1 MQNFSYHT
9 HTVFS
14 DGHNTIEE
22 MLDRAEE
29 LGWREIGISDHL
41 IVHKNITRSRS
52 FPRWMNS
59 PNNHVYRT
67 GFVAAAEDFARHAE
81 NVRRAARGRRLKVKV
96 GAEVDW
102 FVYDGWEEEFAAFRK
117 ESGLDYYISGN
128 HFLQPSEGEI
138 LDIKDLSLLAGPER
152 EKALKNHFAAICRA
166 IESGVF
172 AFIAHVD
179 YIRKSEFCPDEAFW
193 QEKMKVVDCLEKCKT
208 ATELSS
214 KGLRKRGDFYPAD
227 KLIREIV
234 RRQIPLVGQRQTPT
248 ERAEL
253 GLNLPKPK
261 NICGNSAAAAAGSFS
276 FFADKLVREIVCR
289 QIPLVVSDNAHRTGE
304 LGFEFAKSEEY
315 LRELDCRRPLA
326 VLIFLLSLSAF
337 LRFRP
342 VLPVREI
349 SLR

>member
-117 ESGLDYYISGN
+117 ESGLD
-128 HFLQPSEGEI
+128 
-138 LDIKDLSLLAGPER
+138 
-152 EKALKNHFAAICRA
+152 
-166 IESGVF
+166 
-172 AFIAHVD
+172 
-179 YIRKSEFCPDEAFW
+179 
-193 QEKMKVVDCLEKCKT
+193 
-208 ATELSS
+208 
-214 KGLRKRGDFYPAD
+214 
-227 KLIREIV
+227 
-234 RRQIPLVGQRQTPT
+234 
-248 ERAEL
+248 
-253 GLNLPKPK
+253 
-261 NICGNSAAAAAGSFS
+261 
-276 FFADKLVREIVCR
+276 
-289 QIPLVVSDNAHRTGE
+289 
-304 LGFEFAKSEEY
+304 
-315 LRELDCRRPLA
+315 
-326 VLIFLLSLSAF
+326 
-337 LRFRP
+337 
-342 VLPVREI
+342 
-349 SLR
+349 

>member
-102 FVYDGWEEEFAAFRK
+102 FVYEAGKKSLPLSVRNLDSTIIFPAIIFCSRRK
-117 ESGLDYYISGN
+117 VKFWISRIFPCLPVPSG
-128 HFLQPSEGEI
+128 
-138 LDIKDLSLLAGPER
+138 
-152 EKALKNHFAAICRA
+152 
-166 IESGVF
+166 
-172 AFIAHVD
+172 
-179 YIRKSEFCPDEAFW
+179 
-193 QEKMKVVDCLEKCKT
+193 
-208 ATELSS
+208 
-214 KGLRKRGDFYPAD
+214 RKR
-227 KLIREIV
+227 
-234 RRQIPLVGQRQTPT
+234 
-248 ERAEL
+248 
-253 GLNLPKPK
+253 
-261 NICGNSAAAAAGSFS
+261 
-276 FFADKLVREIVCR
+276 
-289 QIPLVVSDNAHRTGE
+289 
-304 LGFEFAKSEEY
+304 
-315 LRELDCRRPLA
+315 
-326 VLIFLLSLSAF
+326 
-337 LRFRP
+337 
-342 VLPVREI
+342 
-349 SLR
+349 

>member
-234 RRQIPLVGQRQTPT
+234 RRQIPLV
-248 ERAEL
+248 
-253 GLNLPKPK
+253 
-261 NICGNSAAAAAGSFS
+261 
-276 FFADKLVREIVCR
+276 
-289 QIPLVVSDNAHRTGE
+289 VSDDAHRTGE
-304 LGFEFAKSEEY
+304 LGFEFAKADEY
-315 LRELDCRRPLA
+315 LRELGCRRRWQ
-326 VLIFLLSLSAF
+326 F
-337 LRFRP
+337 
-342 VLPVREI
+342 
-349 SLR
+349 

>member
-152 EKALKNHFAAICRA
+152 EKALKNHLPQFAGRLKAACLPLLPMLTISA
-166 IESGVF
+166 NPNF
-172 AFIAHVD
+172 APTKLFG
-179 YIRKSEFCPDEAFW
+179 RK
-193 QEKMKVVDCLEKCKT
+193 K
-208 ATELSS
+208 
-214 KGLRKRGDFYPAD
+214 
-227 KLIREIV
+227 
-234 RRQIPLVGQRQTPT
+234 
-248 ERAEL
+248 
-253 GLNLPKPK
+253 
-261 NICGNSAAAAAGSFS
+261 
-276 FFADKLVREIVCR
+276 
-289 QIPLVVSDNAHRTGE
+289 
-304 LGFEFAKSEEY
+304 
-315 LRELDCRRPLA
+315 
-326 VLIFLLSLSAF
+326 
-337 LRFRP
+337 
-342 VLPVREI
+342 
-349 SLR
+349 